1 MTDYSRG
8 YAAGLKAAAEVC
20 RNVISDYGSGAA
32 DIVLANIERLPIEG
46 DAEGAGPCVVVPV
59 EPTEKMIDA
68 MHKADRDFSNNCFH
82 GQGHLSRAEFVYHAM
97 LAAAKEEH
105 DAHR

>member
-46 DAEGAGPCVVVPV
+46 DAEGAGPDVVVPV
-59 EPTEKMIDA
+59 EPTDTPINPVVQEAIDNFGRYYAERHKLGMSIRSDMQYIARLASRWAEK
-68 MHKADRDFSNNCFH
+68 
-82 GQGHLSRAEFVYHAM
+82 
-97 LAAAKEEH
+97 
-105 DAHR
+105 